1 MFLHYF
7 AIVMCII
14 YVILIGI
21 TFYVMTKYRGMIKD
35 IFKYSNMS
43 LINKLWF
50 VLLPFI
56 IELIG
61 AVMSFSLI

>member
-7 AIVMCII
+7 AIVMFITYI
-14 YVILIGI
+14 ILIGV
-21 TFYVMTKYRGMIKD
+21 TFCIMTKHKSVIKD
-35 IFKYSNMS
+35 VFKYSNMS

-56 IELIG
+56 IEIMG